1 MIDAALRAALAAFDD
16 AALATLANPGLVRRA
31 RRDVEEGKVRI
42 VASQTGKADVE
53 ADGQLVGIDTRGPR
67 FATCACKAAAVCRH
81 RIAAVMLLQIAT
93 YDIAPAPESAAAEPD
108 LDPQQIIEAIA
119 LKPLEKWAG
128 KAAWRAAF
136 DLIDNAG
143 AVEGSAQAVTV
154 AFTGLDDPVRIL
166 RGQGTEGIVSKAA
179 KGLQK
184 AWHTAAVLAARRH
197 YGLDLPEP
205 EAQPTSAEPEAQAT
219 LSVDPAFVAQVD
231 SALAECVALAF
242 NLAPVP
248 LEESLFLLSVS
259 SRADKLPRLAALLRA
274 VAAEVRLKRQ
284 RSLAFDPDH
293 MLELLASAHALTR
306 LLARDDG
313 DAERRAVLAGSLRR
327 DYLPSEPLRLIGVG
341 GERWRSVAGARG
353 VTAWFFDPM
362 AKRFLSVSNARGPGQ
377 DPNFS
382 PQEAWSVYAHWQ
394 SKPLNILAHARIDLI
409 GAGVTADRRL
419 SSPASASARIVDEKV
434 RPYADWDVVI
444 DDWSELPSLFRAST
458 GIGLDMI
465 SAPVVCLIA
474 PQDNGAPFFD
484 DLAQQLVWP
493 VRDSH
498 GSWLALTLDHDA
510 LGSPAIEALEAA
522 VRNGWQGTALVRL
535 ERRGDGIAVTPVTL
549 FGPGDALD
557 LSFGWPRGNGSAA
570 AQGKSIRDL
579 IATWRGKPQPR
590 FARSPPG
597 ATTAAMASAWRLLLD
612 RAEVGRAEG
621 TAIDARLAQQAER
634 IEAMGLPTLAAVLRA
649 TRDGGG
655 HLTAAY
661 ALMLVRQQR
670 LGLPLLA

>member
-1 MIDAALRAALAAFDD
+1 MIDAALRDALEAFDD
-16 AALATLANPGLVRRA
+16 ATLATLANPGLVRRA
-31 RRDVEEGKVRI
+31 RRDVEEGKVRVVGI
-42 VASQTGKADVE
+42 DIGKAEVE
-53 ADGQLVGIDTRGPR
+53 ADGQLVAIDTRGPR
-67 FATCACKAAAVCRH
+67 FASCACKAAAVCRH
-81 RIAAVMLLQIAT
+81 RIAAVMLLQT
-93 YDIAPAPESAAAEPD
+93 ESAAAAETTTDTVPECEPHH
-108 LDPQQIIEAIA
+108 IVEAIA

-136 DLIDNAG
+136 DLIDSAG

-154 AFTGLDDPVRIL
+154 AFAGLDDPVRIV
-166 RGQGTEGIVSKAA
+166 RGQGAEGIVSKAA

-184 AWHTAAVLAARRH
+184 AWHTAAVLAARHH

-205 EAQPTSAEPEAQAT
+205 EAQPTSAEPEAPAT

-274 VAAEVRLKRQ
+274 IAAEVRLKRQ
-284 RSLAFDPDH
+284 RSLAFDPDRL
-293 MLELLASAHALTR
+293 LELLATAHALTR
-306 LLARDDG
+306 LLARNDG

-382 PQEAWSVYAHWQ
+382 PQEAWSVYSHWQ
-394 SKPLNILAHARIDLI
+394 SKPLNVLAHSRIDLT

-444 DDWSELPSLFRAST
+444 DDWTALPALFRAST

-465 SAPVVCLIA
+465 TAPVVCLIA
-474 PQDNGAPFFD
+474 PQDNGAPYFD
-484 DLAQQLVWP
+484 DLAQQLIWP
-493 VRDSH
+493 VRDRH
-498 GSWLALTLDHDA
+498 GDWLALTLDHDA
-510 LGSPAIEALEAA
+510 LGSAAIEALEAS

-535 ERRGDGIAVTPVTL
+535 ERRSDSIAVTPVTL

-557 LSFGWPRGNGSAA
+557 LSFGWPRGNGTAA

-579 IATWRGKPQPR
+579 IAQWRGKPSPR
-590 FARSPPG
+590 SGKAPPG
-597 ATTAAMASAWRLLLD
+597 ATTAALATAWRLLLD
-612 RAEVGRAEG
+612 RAEVGRAQG
-621 TAIDARLAQQAER
+621 TTIDARLGEQAER
-634 IEAMGLPTLAAVLRA
+634 IDAMGLPTLAAALRSARDASGLLRA
-649 TRDGGG
+649 
-655 HLTAAY
+655 AF
-661 ALMLVRQQR
+661 ALMLIRQQR
-670 LGLPLLA
+670 LALPRLV